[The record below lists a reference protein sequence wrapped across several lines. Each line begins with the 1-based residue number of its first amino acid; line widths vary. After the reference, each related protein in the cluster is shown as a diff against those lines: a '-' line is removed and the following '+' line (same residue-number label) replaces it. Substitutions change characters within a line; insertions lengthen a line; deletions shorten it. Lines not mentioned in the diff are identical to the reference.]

1 MATNTLIITGF
12 ERQDFLPQE
21 PESVSVVSKLQ
32 SLIQRNVP
40 IVHWAPLTS
49 FGRVLS
55 VFESAHDA
63 VIARQVIF
71 SSADS
76 IFILTSSDNEKS
88 PSFKKHDPIKAYFY
102 NHTPLYNST
111 GEEITEENS
120 DNTKLH
126 SSKTIVTEQY
136 LHPPEAP
143 HLFFISPP
151 PSPPADWVSREED
164 PPRIGTP
171 LPGIDSAIPAVPDYE
186 QTDVDSDPFH
196 STLQA
201 ALKNLEFERLKSERR
216 QHDATLLE
224 THAGKQRQ
232 LMDGND
238 DNVSIN
244 NATTTRNPRGK
255 LTKRMTLHESTPSP
269 ASLSKSSTL
278 ELPQEPQPSSSN
290 ENSKPVLSLNT
301 DNSSSTSSVN
311 SSKTESLMTPTIVLE
326 WEEDEDM
333 KDIRSN
339 PLSAI
344 GHLPMSGGLKNLRT
358 ERPPLPV

>member
-12 ERQDFLPQE
+12 ERQDFSVQE
-21 PESVSVVSKLQ
+21 SESVSIVSKLQ
-32 SLIQRNVP
+32 SIIKRNVP

-63 VIARQVIF
+63 VIARQVIL
-71 SSADS
+71 SSSDS
-76 IFILTSSDNEKS
+76 IFISTSDNKL
-88 PSFKKHDPIKAYFY
+88 PSFKKHEPIKAYFY
-102 NHTPLYNST
+102 SNTPLYNST
-111 GEEITEENS
+111 GEEVTDITS
-120 DNTKLH
+120 DDAKH

-151 PSPPADWVSREED
+151 PSPPAGWVSREED

-171 LPGIDSAIPAVPDYE
+171 LPGMDAPVPPIPDSAN
-186 QTDVDSDPFH
+186 TDIEYDPFH

-201 ALKNLEFERLKSERR
+201 ALKNLEYERTSAERR
-216 QHDATLLE
+216 QFDSSLLE
-224 THAGKQRQ
+224 SHVEKQRH

-238 DNVSIN
+238 DNVSID

-255 LTKRMTLHESTPSP
+255 LTRRMTLHESTPSP
-269 ASLSKSSTL
+269 ASISKSNTL
-278 ELPQEPQPSSSN
+278 EPSNETQPSSSSSPSG
-290 ENSKPVLSLNT
+290 NSRPVLSLDT
-301 DNSSSTSSVN
+301 KNSSSTSVN
-311 SSKTESLMTPTIVLE
+311 SSNTESLMTPTIVLE

-333 KDIRSN
+333 KDLYN
-339 PLSAI
+339 PLSAT

-358 ERPPLPV
+358 ERPPLPA